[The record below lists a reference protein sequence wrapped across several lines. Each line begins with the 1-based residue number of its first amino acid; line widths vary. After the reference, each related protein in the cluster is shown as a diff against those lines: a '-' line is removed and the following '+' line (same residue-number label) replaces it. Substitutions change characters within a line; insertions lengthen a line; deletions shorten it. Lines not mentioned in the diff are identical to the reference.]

1 MENQEQ
7 SPALF
12 EMQFDENAKSIV
24 LTTVKWA
31 MIIVITS
38 LVGYV
43 VAIIA
48 FFRAKSQ
55 VTAMSEGEGYDFQ
68 SSYRTVETT
77 SFISVLFSIGVGLLV
92 TYFLYKFASNARKGM
107 ETMSSYHVNIGF
119 SNFKSYFLVIGIL
132 MILAI
137 VLVGFAIIGLLA
149 MSGSRSY

>member
-1 MENQEQ
+1 MKGQ
-7 SPALF
+7 
-12 EMQFDENAKSIV
+12 
-24 LTTVKWA
+24 
-31 MIIVITS
+31 
-38 LVGYV
+38 
-43 VAIIA
+43 
-48 FFRAKSQ
+48 R
-55 VTAMSEGEGYDFQ
+55 GYDFQ